1 MTTATIYRCEYLRGT
16 VMNVRFNF
24 KYVFAIVAIFVLALA
39 GACASGESRFLSTE
53 ASGAPGNPGA
63 AGAPGEPAAKWDG
76 YDDNEAA
83 EDSGGS
89 SAWATA
95 VVTVKGDTVT
105 TQSARPAA
113 TPSPARS
120 SSYGAYD
127 ESSNDIL
134 IETSGSSGSA
144 SIENEIASAT
154 DGRVI
159 IRTAD
164 LNVTVNSVTD
174 SLDDIA
180 NITNA
185 AGGWIVTSVQPRN
198 YSGTISVR
206 VPADR
211 FDDVVEQF
219 SELAVKV
226 KSVSTRSEDFT
237 EEFTDVTARAQTL
250 EDPLEALR
258 VLFDRAFSVEDAIT
272 IQKEITKV
280 QSDLESLE
288 ARLNFLSQRSAFSF
302 ISVTLESVPVELVID
317 GGEDIAAAVGH
328 PVTYRAKF
336 TPPEGMESFSIRWNF
351 GDGSRE
357 ESTDRVA
364 PTGNG
369 DEVISSPVIHY
380 FNRDEDS
387 PFIVTVELTASGD
400 AGIGEGE
407 DTLVTTVSRLP
418 VIEVFAGE
426 NQTVESGSKIEFDAS
441 FTRPE
446 GVSDIAYSW
455 NFGDGSAPFE
465 GSIGSDEQGG
475 QVDTTHVYRNFRPNP
490 YVVVLTVTGQT
501 DVGEVEAKG
510 EFYVFVRETIGVA
523 AAELDA
529 GDTPRDA
536 VRTLQSAG
544 VFVAKAG
551 LWLAILSP
559 AWLIAL
565 AVLFVLIKRRNVVRM
580 PRRGND

>member
-1 MTTATIYRCEYLRGT
+1 ME
-16 VMNVRFNF
+16 VQFSF
-24 KYVFAIVAIFVLALA
+24 KYFFAIVAIFVLALV
-39 GACASGESRFLSTE
+39 GACASGSSSDMSTGPQGVPG
-53 ASGAPGNPGA
+53 SPGNPGA
-63 AGAPGEPAAKWDG
+63 AGAPGEPGVKWD
-76 YDDNEAA
+76 AA
-83 EDSGGS
+83 DDSGE
-89 SAWATA
+89 SAVWATA
-95 VVTVKGDTVT
+95 VVTEKGDTVVV
-105 TQSARPAA
+105 QADSGYGIAEERYEAPAVGNSA
-113 TPSPARS
+113 
-120 SSYGAYD
+120 YGSYD
-127 ESSNDIL
+127 EDSNQTL
-134 IETSGSSGSA
+134 VTTSGNGGSA

-159 IRTAD
+159 VRTAD
-164 LNVTVNSVTD
+164 LNVTVASVTD
-174 SLDDIA
+174 SLDDIS

-185 AGGWIVTSVQPRN
+185 AGGWVVTSVQPHN

-211 FDDVVEQF
+211 FDDVIEQF
-219 SELAVKV
+219 SALAVKV

-250 EDPLEALR
+250 EDTLEALR

-272 IQKEITKV
+272 IQKEITSV

-288 ARLNFLSQRSAFSF
+288 ARLNFLSQSSAFSF
-302 ISVTLESVPVELVID
+302 ISVSLESVPVELVID

-328 PVTYRAKF
+328 AVTYRAKF
-336 TPPEGMESFSIRWNF
+336 TPPEGMDSFVIKWNF

-357 ESTDRVA
+357 VSTNRVA

-400 AGIGEGE
+400 AGLGEGE

-426 NQTVESGSKIEFDAS
+426 NQTVESGSKVEFDAS

-446 GVSDIAYSW
+446 GVSDITYSW
-455 NFGDGSAPFE
+455 NFGDGSAPVE
-465 GSIGSDEQGG
+465 GSIGEGDQGG
-475 QVDTTHVYRNFRPNP
+475 QVDTTHVYNNHRPNP

-501 DVGEVEAKG
+501 EVGEVEARG

-529 GDTPRDA
+529 GSTTRDA

-551 LWLAILSP
+551 LWLVILSP
-559 AWLIAL
+559 AWLIGL
-565 AVLFVLIKRRNVVRM
+565 AVLFVLLKRRSIVRI
-580 PRRGND
+580 PRRGNY